1 MEPLPQGA
9 SLNDLQEYV
18 RKMEVERGF
27 TDRTITDQALKF
39 GSEAGEVLDAVAAYN
54 GQPQNGE
61 RDAADLG
68 NEAADALIMLISVCN
83 RAGIDLEA
91 AFRRKEQ
98 LNETRSWH

>member
-9 SLNDLQEYV
+9 ALKDVQEYV
-18 RKMEVERGF
+18 RRLEVERGF
-27 TDRTITDQALKF
+27 IGRSITDQALKF

-61 RDAADLG
+61 RSAADLG
-68 NEAADALIMLISVCN
+68 SEAADALIMLVSVCN
-83 RAGIDLEA
+83 RAGIDLED

-98 LNETRSWH
+98 INETRRWR